1 MPVYGRQPVTRRHY
15 TMGRQPGA
23 KGENDEIYRF
33 FRVTDRATGKLKDFG
48 VKGGPSDKAVCLFC
62 EKEQS
67 CQKNRLVVHLAGV
80 KSSKAKPCPGPS
92 RATSDTEEVWDRR
105 TASFRNVRGRMKARV
120 EEEFV
125 LKRKAQEVC
134 LALG

>member
-1 MPVYGRQPVTRRHY
+1 
-15 TMGRQPGA
+15 MGRQPGA

-33 FRVTDRATGKLKDFG
+33 FRVTERATGKLNDIG
-48 VKGGPSDKAVCLFC
+48 DKGGPSDKAVCIFC

-80 KSSKAKPCPGPS
+80 KSCKAKACLGPS
-92 RATSDTEEVWDRR
+92 RATSDTEEVWDKRR
-105 TASFRNVRGRMKARV
+105 SSFRNVRERMKASV
-120 EEEFV
+120 EEEYV
-125 LKRKAQEVC
+125 LKRKALEVC